1 MVEDKEVKENRHRPT
16 QLAGMVSIYLTAALV
31 CCTCECRN
39 GYASIH
45 MLVLRR
51 AAWAEK
57 YIHICMCKDNKASQQ
72 ETVGILSLLLR
83 SVPRSVKLHIVING
97 MHLIST
103 FKEMSGCLKIRL
115 D

>member
-1 MVEDKEVKENRHRPT
+1 MVVVEDKEVKENRHRPT

-45 MLVLRR
+45 MLILRR

-57 YIHICMCKDNKASQQ
+57 YIHMYVQGQQ
-72 ETVGILSLLLR
+72 S
-83 SVPRSVKLHIVING
+83 
-97 MHLIST
+97 IST
-103 FKEMSGCLKIRL
+103 RDCGYFVPSASISSEIGQVAHRN
-115 D
+115 